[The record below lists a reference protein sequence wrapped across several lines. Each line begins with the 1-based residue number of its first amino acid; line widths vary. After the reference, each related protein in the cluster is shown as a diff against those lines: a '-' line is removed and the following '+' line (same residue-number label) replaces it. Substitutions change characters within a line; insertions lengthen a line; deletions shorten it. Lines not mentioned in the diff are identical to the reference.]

1 MSLMIYFFFFAA
13 KWGGIT
19 ELSNVFFY
27 NLNIEHKVGIMFNV
41 IKRYLIGHVVMC
53 VNLKYVIMFLQC

>member
-1 MSLMIYFFFFAA
+1 MSLMIYFFSRLNG
-13 KWGGIT
+13 GGIT

-41 IKRYLIGHVVMC
+41 IKRYLIGRVVMC
-53 VNLKYVIMFLQC
+53 VNLKYLIMLLQC